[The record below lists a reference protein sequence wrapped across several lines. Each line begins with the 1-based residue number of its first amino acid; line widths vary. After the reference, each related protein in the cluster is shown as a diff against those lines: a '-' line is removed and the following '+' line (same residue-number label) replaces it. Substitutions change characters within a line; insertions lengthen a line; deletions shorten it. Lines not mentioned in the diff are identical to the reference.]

1 MGSGFGISY
10 FPIILE
16 KSSNLL
22 IIDVYTV
29 KNVKKSKKCFL
40 SYDLP
45 DSADR
50 SVSRRR
56 YYRNSREI
64 MGLQEKLKYSNL
76 VLRTSKIVDFRNL
89 PEILYRISR
98 ILPYITVRDRGGTAI
113 YTSILFVLFYICSV
127 YFILCLYIYIYIERE
142 RNRA

>member
-1 MGSGFGISY
+1 MPERDMLSLGVMGMGAGPGQNFFRRRRRRRRRRRPAGGGGGGISEI
-10 FPIILE
+10 PIILE

-22 IIDVYTV
+22 GLRVYTV
-29 KNVKKSKKCFL
+29 KNAKKSKKCFL

-64 MGLQEKLKYSNL
+64 MGLREKIKYSIL
-76 VLRTSKIVDFRNL
+76 VGKTQKSVKNHRSEGGCPN
-89 PEILYRISR
+89 EICY
-98 ILPYITVRDRGGTAI
+98 PWA
-113 YTSILFVLFYICSV
+113 
-127 YFILCLYIYIYIERE
+127 
-142 RNRA
+142 

>member
-1 MGSGFGISY
+1 MDNPPHRWCGIAIMSGGVPVGSGFGISY

-16 KSSNLL
+16 KYINLL

-29 KNVKKSKKCFL
+29 KNAKKMKMCFL

-56 YYRNSREI
+56 YY
-64 MGLQEKLKYSNL
+64 
-76 VLRTSKIVDFRNL
+76 
-89 PEILYRISR
+89 
-98 ILPYITVRDRGGTAI
+98 
-113 YTSILFVLFYICSV
+113 
-127 YFILCLYIYIYIERE
+127 
-142 RNRA
+142 

>member
-1 MGSGFGISY
+1 MSGVCVIMCVRRGVPVGSGFGISWGRGVPVGSGFGISY

-29 KNVKKSKKCFL
+29 KNVKKMKKCFL

-56 YYRNSREI
+56 YY
-64 MGLQEKLKYSNL
+64 
-76 VLRTSKIVDFRNL
+76 
-89 PEILYRISR
+89 
-98 ILPYITVRDRGGTAI
+98 
-113 YTSILFVLFYICSV
+113 
-127 YFILCLYIYIYIERE
+127 
-142 RNRA
+142 

>member
-1 MGSGFGISY
+1 MPSLLSPIGGEYGILSPAPWCGIAILSGGVPVGSGFGISY

-56 YYRNSREI
+56 YY
-64 MGLQEKLKYSNL
+64 
-76 VLRTSKIVDFRNL
+76 
-89 PEILYRISR
+89 
-98 ILPYITVRDRGGTAI
+98 
-113 YTSILFVLFYICSV
+113 
-127 YFILCLYIYIYIERE
+127 
-142 RNRA
+142 

>member
-1 MGSGFGISY
+1 MSGVCVIMCVRRGVPVGSGFGISY

-29 KNVKKSKKCFL
+29 KNVKKMKMCFL

-56 YYRNSREI
+56 YY
-64 MGLQEKLKYSNL
+64 
-76 VLRTSKIVDFRNL
+76 
-89 PEILYRISR
+89 
-98 ILPYITVRDRGGTAI
+98 
-113 YTSILFVLFYICSV
+113 
-127 YFILCLYIYIYIERE
+127 
-142 RNRA
+142 

>member
-1 MGSGFGISY
+1 MPERDMLSLGVMGLGGWTRPEILPPSPPSSPPPSPPSGGGVGGGGISE

-16 KSSNLL
+16 KSSYLL
-22 IIDVYTV
+22 GLRVYTV
-29 KNVKKSKKCFL
+29 KNVKKTKKCFL

-64 MGLQEKLKYSNL
+64 TGLREKLKYSML
-76 VLRTSKIVDFRNL
+76 VGKKTQKSVKKYDF
-89 PEILYRISR
+89 
-98 ILPYITVRDRGGTAI
+98 TV
-113 YTSILFVLFYICSV
+113 FFH
-127 YFILCLYIYIYIERE
+127 IE
-142 RNRA
+142 